1 MSDMVNHPRHYQRTP
16 DPLLAHVRGALL
28 DDVDYINMECF
39 DAMVNML
46 RNVDQIRG
54 YLRGNSFKYRWR
66 YEDKAGVEDLRKAK
80 WYERKLEKL
89 EDAVREYFT
98 PKPELALEELF

>member
-1 MSDMVNHPRHYQRTP
+1 MDAVNHPSHYQRRHAP
-16 DPLLAHVRGALL
+16 AVLAHVRGALL

-46 RNVDQIRG
+46 ESVDEIRG

-66 YEDKAGVEDLRKAK
+66 YRGKAGVQDLKKAR
-80 WYERKLEKL
+80 WYEKKLEKL
-89 EDAVREYFT
+89 EEAVTEFFNREDA
-98 PKPELALEELF
+98 A

>member
-1 MSDMVNHPRHYQRTP
+1 MSDMVNSPRHYQRAA
-16 DPLLAHVRGALL
+16 DPLLVHVRGALL
-28 DDVDYINMECF
+28 DDVDYVNMECF

-46 RNVDQIRG
+46 ESVDEIRG

-66 YEDKAGVEDLRKAK
+66 YRGKAGVQDLQKAK

-89 EDAVREYFT
+89 EQAVSEYYQ
-98 PKPELALEELF
+98 LESVA

>member
-1 MSDMVNHPRHYQRTP
+1 MSDAVNSPRHYQRTL
-16 DPLLAHVRGALL
+16 DPLLADVRGALL

-46 RNVDQIRG
+46 ESVSEIRG

-66 YEDKAGVEDLRKAK
+66 YTGKAGVQDLKKAE
-80 WYERKLEKL
+80 WYERKLVKL
-89 EDAVREYFT
+89 EDAVRAFYN
-98 PKPELALEELF
+98 LETIG

>member
-1 MSDMVNHPRHYQRTP
+1 MSDMVNSPRHYQRTV

-46 RNVDQIRG
+46 PSVEQIRG

-66 YEDKAGVEDLRKAK
+66 YPDKAGVQDLEKAS
-80 WYERKLEKL
+80 WYERKLLILERAIRNYALGEK
-89 EDAVREYFT
+89 
-98 PKPELALEELF
+98 

>member
-1 MSDMVNHPRHYQRTP
+1 MDAVNHPYHYQRRL
-16 DPLLAHVRGALL
+16 DPLLANVRSALL

-46 RNVDQIRG
+46 ESVEEIRG

-66 YEDKAGVEDLRKAK
+66 YRGKNGVQDLHKAR

-89 EDAVREYFT
+89 EAAVSAFYSQED
-98 PKPELALEELF
+98 LLL

>member
-1 MSDMVNHPRHYQRTP
+1 MDAVNHPSHYQRKL

-46 RNVDQIRG
+46 ESVDEIRG

-66 YEDKAGVEDLRKAK
+66 YRGKAGVQDLKKAR

-89 EDAVREYFT
+89 EESIIEYFKQEVT
-98 PKPELALEELF
+98 A